1 MSKLSQKLL
10 FRKKRENSEGKTA
23 YLTVGRWQPPHKGHA
38 VLIEKTLQLAQ
49 ENDGHAYVFISSK
62 EPSMEDKWL
71 KDVSKKDFIKIRQE
85 YKIQNPL
92 SRTDRL
98 YYLQKMFPPN
108 KGFSPDIF
116 DFLLGE
122 HQFKKLTK
130 KDVRGTLVSPRR
142 HGSFSTDLVE
152 YLKKLKYSEVK
163 LIVGSDRI
171 EAFKKYNPDIE
182 IIQAGEDRGGV
193 GEKKLEENMNV
204 GKYGD
209 VGEKQLEQL
218 EKKDMNVGKYGDV
231 EIISYKMKK
240 KNNNFNAKALRRLE
254 KRIQEEEKKEEKY
267 GDEKEDPQ
275 PRDAV
280 EFSGS
285 RMREYARQGNTR
297 KFVEGSAIGDMT
309 YKDCLNLMQDVR
321 EGMHLELELGPQ
333 TKHHIYI
340 SPSEYNMGKLTKNS
354 QAHRDTEFF
363 RDRSKFIIQGGSKRT
378 FRKRTFRKRTFNKR
392 TFNKRTFNKRTF
404 KKSSQKSKKSKT
416 SKKSKK
422 RSRKSLFK
430 KKRRKLNKRSQKTRK
445 KQ

>member
-1 MSKLSQKLL
+1 MSEKLSQKLL
-10 FRKKRENSEGKTA
+10 FRRRLRNSEGKTA

-38 VLIEKTLQLAQ
+38 VLIEKTLQLAK
-49 ENDGHAYVFISSK
+49 ENGGHAYVFISSK

-71 KDVSKKDFIKIRQE
+71 EDVSKKDFIKIRQE

-122 HQFKKLTK
+122 HQFKKITE

-193 GEKKLEENMNV
+193 GEKELEENMNV

-209 VGEKQLEQL
+209 VG
-218 EKKDMNVGKYGDV
+218 
-231 EIISYKMKK
+231 IISYKMKK
-240 KNNNFNAKALRRLE
+240 KNNNFNATVLRRLETTLSDE

-275 PRDAV
+275 PRDSV

-309 YKDCLNLMQDVR
+309 YEDCLNLMQDVR

-333 TKHHIYI
+333 TKHHMEII
-340 SPSEYNMGKLTKNS
+340 PSEYNMGKLTKNS

-378 FRKRTFRKRTFNKR
+378 FKKRTFK
-392 TFNKRTFNKRTF
+392 KRTF
-404 KKSSQKSKKSKT
+404 KKSSQKSKKSKK
-416 SKKSKK
+416 SKKRSKK
-422 RSRKSLFK
+422 RSRKT
-430 KKRRKLNKRSQKTRK
+430 RRKLNKRSRRRSRRK
-445 KQ
+445 SRKN